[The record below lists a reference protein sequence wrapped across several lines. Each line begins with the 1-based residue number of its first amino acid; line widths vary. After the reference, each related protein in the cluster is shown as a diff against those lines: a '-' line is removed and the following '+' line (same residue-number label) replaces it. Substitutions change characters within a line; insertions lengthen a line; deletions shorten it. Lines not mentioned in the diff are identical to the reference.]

1 VVVLVE
7 VVVFP
12 PMVEVVLLLVMEA
25 CSWEP
30 VVEQTGLGFDFVV
43 DSTIG
48 TSVVDVYCVLHNIVL
63 VDPGGLLPFAASL
76 DTFYNFVWQYIN
88 DNGVSD
94 FFFIIS
100 PWSHKQLNTN
110 RGGI

>member
-1 VVVLVE
+1 MRPRGDNKKKSLT
-7 VVVFP
+7 P
-12 PMVEVVLLLVMEA
+12 LSLIYWVMEA

-48 TSVVDVYCVLHNIVL
+48 TSVVDVYYVLHNIVL

-76 DTFYNFVWQYIN
+76 DT
-88 DNGVSD
+88 
-94 FFFIIS
+94 
-100 PWSHKQLNTN
+100 
-110 RGGI
+110 